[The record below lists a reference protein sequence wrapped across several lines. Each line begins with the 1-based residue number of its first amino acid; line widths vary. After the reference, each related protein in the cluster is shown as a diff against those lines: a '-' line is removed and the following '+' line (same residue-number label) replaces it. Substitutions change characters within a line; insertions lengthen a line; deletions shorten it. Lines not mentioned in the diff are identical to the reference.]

1 MRRIRLKKRIKFKN
15 SILIFILLIISIF
28 LAFRFIN
35 LKINPVLLDYANM
48 EARKLA
54 SIIINDAINKNF
66 NDINVDEL
74 FIITKEENEIKSIDF
89 NPIIVN
95 QVLTN
100 TTTLIQTNLKYL
112 EQGKIELLNL
122 NTDALIDYNTDKL
135 RQGIIYEIPSGVI
148 FGNSFLANI
157 GPKIPVRFSLVGDI
171 VSYVNTNVKDYGI
184 NNALIEV
191 NIVLELSEQLILP
204 FVTDKITIDTSIP
217 VALKLIQGTVPNYYL
232 NGLQNSP
239 AITLPIS

>member
-15 SILIFILLIISIF
+15 SILIIILLIISIF
-28 LAFRFIN
+28 LALRFIN

-54 SIIINDAINKNF
+54 SIIINDAVNKNF
-66 NDINVDEL
+66 KDINIDEL
-74 FIITKEENEIKSIDF
+74 FIITKEENEIKAIDF

-135 RQGIIYEIPSGVI
+135 KQGIIYEIPSGVI

-171 VSYVNTNVKDYGI
+171 VSYVNTEVKDYGI

-204 FVTDKITIDTSIP
+204 FVTDKITIDTTIP

>member
-15 SILIFILLIISIF
+15 SILIIFLLIISIF
-28 LAFRFIN
+28 LALKFIN
-35 LKINPVLLDYANM
+35 LKVNPVLLDYANM

-66 NDINVDEL
+66 NDIDIDEL
-74 FIITKEENEIKSIDF
+74 FIITKEENEIKAIDF

-204 FVTDKITIDTSIP
+204 FVTDKISIDITIP

>member
-15 SILIFILLIISIF
+15 SILIIILLIIFIF
-28 LAFRFIN
+28 LSLRFIN

-66 NDINVDEL
+66 KDINIDEL
-74 FIITKEENEIKSIDF
+74 FIITKEENEIKAIDF

-157 GPKIPVRFSLVGDI
+157 GPKIPVRFSLIGDI
-171 VSYVNTNVKDYGI
+171 VSYVNTEVKDYGI

-204 FVTDKITIDTSIP
+204 FVTDKITIDTTIP

>member
-15 SILIFILLIISIF
+15 SILIIILLIISIF
-28 LAFRFIN
+28 LALRFIN

-66 NDINVDEL
+66 KDINIDEL
-74 FIITKEENEIKSIDF
+74 FIITKEENEIKAIDF

-171 VSYVNTNVKDYGI
+171 VSYVNTEVKDYGI

-204 FVTDKITIDTSIP
+204 FVTDKITIDTTIP

>member
-1 MRRIRLKKRIKFKN
+1 MRKIKLKKRIKFKN
-15 SILIFILLIISIF
+15 NILIIILLIISIF
-28 LAFRFIN
+28 LAFKFIN

-66 NDINVDEL
+66 KDINIDEL
-74 FIITKEENEIKSIDF
+74 FIITKEENEIKAIDF
-89 NPIIVN
+89 NPIIVT
-95 QVLTN
+95 QFLTN

-157 GPKIPVRFSLVGDI
+157 GPKIPVRFSLIGDI

-191 NIVLELSEQLILP
+191 NIVLELSEQVILP
-204 FVTDKITIDTSIP
+204 LGDRLRWSDSYHKI
-217 VALKLIQGTVPNYYL
+217 
-232 NGLQNSP
+232 
-239 AITLPIS
+239 AIW